1 MSGIVTCTDDLDL
14 EIAVAAVA
22 LSGARGR
29 FDRCPSG
36 ENRSRVDEA
45 AAEVDRLLDQRLV
58 VAQLSTA

>member
-29 FDRCPSG
+29 FDRCPNA
-36 ENRSRVDEA
+36 ENQLRVDEA
-45 AAEVDRLLDQRLV
+45 GAEVDRLLDQRLV
-58 VAQLSTA
+58 LARLSTA